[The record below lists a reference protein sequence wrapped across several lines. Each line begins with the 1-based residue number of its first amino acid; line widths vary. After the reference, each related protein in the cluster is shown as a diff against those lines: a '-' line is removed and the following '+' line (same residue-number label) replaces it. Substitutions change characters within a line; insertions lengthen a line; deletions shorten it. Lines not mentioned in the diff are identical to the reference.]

1 MGMRSV
7 AITVK
12 GGWYWRA
19 QVYVPL
25 SPQAASRPEVELL
38 RRGRLSDADVASI
51 AAVMRAACLQVQPAA
66 PCQMACG
73 PLSPRFHCC

>member
-1 MGMRSV
+1 M
-7 AITVK
+7 ATTVK
-12 GGWYWRA
+12 GGRFRRA

-25 SPQAASRPEVELL
+25 SQQSASGPEVELL

-66 PCQMACG
+66 PCQLAYG
-73 PLSPRFHCC
+73 LISPSFHSR